1 MKLYIIVVIKLV
13 GRVFMEFFA
22 LTIAL
27 FFGIGFLALIIWS
40 IVWAYGDAEARGKS
54 GCLVALLVFFVS
66 WPVGLI
72 IWLIFRPD
80 QKKY

>member
-1 MKLYIIVVIKLV
+1 
-13 GRVFMEFFA
+13 MEFFA